1 MVYVIEVYFQES
13 IVYHKYEKALKN
25 NSKIWNDYIL
35 AVDESDRNIVRE

>member
-25 NSKIWNDYIL
+25 SKIWNDYIL
-35 AVDESDRNIVRE
+35 AVDESDRNIIVRE